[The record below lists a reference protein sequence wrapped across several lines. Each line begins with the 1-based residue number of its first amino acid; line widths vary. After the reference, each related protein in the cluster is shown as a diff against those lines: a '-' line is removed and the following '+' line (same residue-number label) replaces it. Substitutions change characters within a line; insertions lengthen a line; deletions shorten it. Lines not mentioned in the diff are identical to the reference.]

1 MADKLTRI
9 AVDTSVIL
17 DFLIA
22 DDKAKADR
30 AEHLLKGHSD
40 RYTVLLPAIV
50 IAEIGGAGRIRGH
63 DLPKATREER
73 VAKAL
78 GWIRRSNF
86 MVAELSERTARR
98 AAEIAVE
105 HQLKG
110 PDASVLAIAEQ
121 WGCTHLYASDGDHT
135 KCDGKFGFKIS
146 EPDDPPPPE
155 LTLQTELQRRADE
168 VQDDY

>member
-1 MADKLTRI
+1 MADKLTRV

-22 DDKAKADR
+22 DDRAKADR

-40 RYTVLLPAIV
+40 CYTVLLPAIV
-50 IAEIGGAGRIRGH
+50 IAEIAGAPTVRGH
-63 DLPKATREER
+63 HLPKDDREAR
-73 VAKAL
+73 IAKAL

-110 PDASVLAIAEQ
+110 RTPQCSPQQSSGAAPTFTRATVTTRSATGSSASRS
-121 WGCTHLYASDGDHT
+121 ASPT
-135 KCDGKFGFKIS
+135 
-146 EPDDPPPPE
+146 
-155 LTLQTELQRRADE
+155 TLHHPS
-168 VQDDY
+168 